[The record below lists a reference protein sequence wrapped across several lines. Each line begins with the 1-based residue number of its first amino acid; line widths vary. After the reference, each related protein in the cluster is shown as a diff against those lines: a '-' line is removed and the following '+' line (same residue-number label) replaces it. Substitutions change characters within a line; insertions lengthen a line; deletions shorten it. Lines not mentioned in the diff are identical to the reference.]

1 MFPVPS
7 RSQVDEA
14 MIDHEA
20 VKDNTCDGFPVS
32 NLKPLTS
39 PETPNKET
47 PTIGSSFV
55 QEKLH
60 PGAAMTTELV
70 SPLRKDLLTE
80 RCTEAGAKSNTP
92 PEDDGNKT
100 THKLPEGKENASK
113 IISSRVEILQHSQR
127 HLAHLL
133 AGIGVDELEQLELKV
148 DTSLRS
154 TKVYT
159 ISRNHKLI
167 FDLVQREFR
176 TSSNLGFVSH
186 CQARPMLDQLSDL
199 KTKVHKEPH
208 SEMIL
213 KTNRDLKRK
222 LEESDA
228 ALYQSL
234 WGASSSAEHH
244 QQQGISSYQAN
255 VLPWMDV

>member
-32 NLKPLTS
+32 NLKPLTP

-80 RCTEAGAKSNTP
+80 RKENHSKVSDFSMGEPKVPPKSQWRRVCAGCTEAGAKSNTP

-127 HLAHLL
+127 HLA
-133 AGIGVDELEQLELKV
+133 
-148 DTSLRS
+148 
-154 TKVYT
+154 
-159 ISRNHKLI
+159 
-167 FDLVQREFR
+167 
-176 TSSNLGFVSH
+176 
-186 CQARPMLDQLSDL
+186 
-199 KTKVHKEPH
+199 
-208 SEMIL
+208 
-213 KTNRDLKRK
+213 
-222 LEESDA
+222 
-228 ALYQSL
+228 
-234 WGASSSAEHH
+234 
-244 QQQGISSYQAN
+244 
-255 VLPWMDV
+255 